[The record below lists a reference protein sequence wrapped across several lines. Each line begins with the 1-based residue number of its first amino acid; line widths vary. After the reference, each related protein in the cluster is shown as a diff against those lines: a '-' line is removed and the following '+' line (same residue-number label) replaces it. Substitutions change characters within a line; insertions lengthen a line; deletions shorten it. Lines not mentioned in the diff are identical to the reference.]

1 MSTPFSSPPPGS
13 PVQARPLPQHLHEF
27 RLSLHLRAVLETP
40 ERTRLPARQTLSGL
54 APLLDDMRQMI
65 VGQVGGNDVEQVP
78 VVGRWVVGLQFRG
91 QYAADGGLQ

>member
-1 MSTPFSSPPPGS
+1 
-13 PVQARPLPQHLHEF
+13 
-27 RLSLHLRAVLETP
+27 
-40 ERTRLPARQTLSGL
+40 
-54 APLLDDMRQMI
+54 MRQMI